1 MAGAYDS
8 FVYQDG
14 ICAAGH
20 NLAHRRPHVRQAL
33 NGPDCNAV
41 IHRNNYRLAG
51 IAVDY
56 SFESYLFAYH
66 CQISKPGISKLQRK
80 MQNYRAKFKNF
91 GSSIAI
97 FTSQIS
103 VFYLNLP

>member
-8 FVYQDG
+8 FVYQDS
-14 ICAAGH
+14 ICSAGH

-33 NGPDCNAV
+33 NRPDCNAV
-41 IHRNNYRLAG
+41 VHWNNYRFAG

-66 CQISKPGISKLQRK
+66 CQISNPGSSKLK
-80 MQNYRAKFKNF
+80 VKNAKLQCKIQKF
-91 GSSIAI
+91 
-97 FTSQIS
+97 
-103 VFYLNLP
+103 